1 MRKRYFMELYSKT
14 TKAWCCVLLAGFLW
28 GIGALVAESAIHA
41 GINPYSLSLARFAL
55 GLPLLWL
62 WHRRQDMVVRRHSRW
77 SQLPWQGRLQ
87 IVLTGIAMAANVTCW
102 FLGIERIGAT
112 LPTVISICFAPV
124 LVAMF
129 SVARGYEYLNARLLI
144 GLALGVIGVALIVVT
159 RDFVLPRDYLMGL
172 VWSFSSALLYAMVV
186 LGNARMPNDVSSVT
200 ASAWSM
206 TAAAIFMLLICGL
219 QGITLPGTTLVWL
232 QVGYTGIVTT
242 SIAYLAFAWGARNL
256 PPTSAV
262 VGTLIEPL
270 AAAILAAWLWNQ
282 QLTAQQYA
290 GALSLALAMYVLSR
304 RSNHWEVN

>member
-1 MRKRYFMELYSKT
+1 MEVNSKT
-14 TKAWCCVLLAGFLW
+14 TKAWWCVLLAGFLW
-28 GIGALVAESAIHA
+28 GIGALVAESTIHA
-41 GINPYSLSLARFAL
+41 GINPHSLSLARFAL

-62 WHRRQDMVVRRHSRW
+62 WHRRQDMLVRRHSRW
-77 SQLPWQGRLQ
+77 TQLLWKSRLQ

-124 LVAMF
+124 LVAVF
-129 SVARGYEYLNARLLI
+129 SVARGYEHMNARLLL
-144 GLALGVIGVALIVVT
+144 GLTLGVNGVALIVVT
-159 RDFVLPRDYLMGL
+159 RDFVLPHDYLMGL
-172 VWSFSSALLYAMVV
+172 IWSFSSALLYAIVV
-186 LGNARMPNDVSSVT
+186 LGNARMPKDVSPVT

-206 TAAAIFMLLICGL
+206 TAAAILMLLICCI
-219 QGITLPGTTLVWL
+219 QGITLPHTPLVWL

-270 AAAILAAWLWNQ
+270 ATAVLAAWMWNQ

-290 GALSLALAMYVLSR
+290 GALSLAMAMYVLSR
-304 RSNHWEVN
+304 RSNH

>member
-1 MRKRYFMELYSKT
+1 MNVHSNT
-14 TKAWCCVLLAGFLW
+14 AKAWWCVLLAGFLW
-28 GIGALVAESAIHA
+28 GVGALVAQSAMDA
-41 GINPYSLSLARFAL
+41 GISPHTLSLARFAL

-62 WHRRQDMVVRRHSRW
+62 WHGRQDMHIKRQSRW
-77 SQLPWQGRLQ
+77 NQLPWQGRLH
-87 IVLTGIAMAANVTCW
+87 IVWTGLAMAANVTCW

-124 LVAMF
+124 LVAVF
-129 SVARGYEYLNARLLI
+129 SVARGYEPLSARLVC
-144 GLALGVIGVALIVVT
+144 GLVLGVAGVALIVVT
-159 RDFVLPRDYLMGL
+159 GDFVLPQDYRMGL
-172 VWSFSSALLYAMVV
+172 IWSFSSALLYALVV
-186 LGNARMPNDVSSVT
+186 LGNARMPKEVSSVT

-206 TAAAIFMLLICGL
+206 TAATIFMALVCAV
-219 QGITLPGTTLVWL
+219 QGVTLPHTPLVWL

-262 VGTLIEPL
+262 VGTLVEPL

-290 GALSLALAMYVLSR
+290 GALALAFAMYVLSR
-304 RSNHWEVN
+304 KPA

>member
-1 MRKRYFMELYSKT
+1 MRKKYFMKVNSKT
-14 TKAWCCVLLAGFLW
+14 TKAWWCVLLAGLLW

-41 GINPYSLSLARFAL
+41 GINPHSLSLARFAL

-62 WHRRQDMVVRRHSRW
+62 FHRRQNILVRRHSQWR
-77 SQLPWQGRLQ
+77 QLPWQDRLQ

-124 LVAMF
+124 LVAVF
-129 SVARGYEYLNARLLI
+129 SVARGYEHLNARLLL
-144 GLALGVIGVALIVVT
+144 GLALGVIGVALIVVR

-186 LGNARMPNDVSSVT
+186 LGNARMPKNVSSVT

-206 TAAAIFMLLICGL
+206 TAATIFMLLVCGT
-219 QGITLPGTTLVWL
+219 QGITLPHTPLVWL

-270 AAAILAAWLWNQ
+270 AAAVLAAWLWNQ
-282 QLTAQQYA
+282 QLTVPQYA
-290 GALSLALAMYVLSR
+290 GTLSLGLAMYALSR
-304 RSNHWEVN
+304 RSNH